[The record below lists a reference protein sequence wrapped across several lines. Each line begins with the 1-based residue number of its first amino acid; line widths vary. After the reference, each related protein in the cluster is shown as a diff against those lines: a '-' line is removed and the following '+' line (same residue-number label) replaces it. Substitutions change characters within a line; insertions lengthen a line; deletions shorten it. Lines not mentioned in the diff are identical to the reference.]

1 MRNIYI
7 SIGSNIGDRATHIRR
22 AVVGLALRGVRMVKQ
37 SRLYETEPVEMREQ
51 EWFLNGAIEVE
62 TDQKPAQLMEMLL
75 TIERAAGRERTVPK
89 GPRIID
95 MDILLF
101 GDQVIH
107 DGNLEIPHP
116 RMANRRFVLVP
127 LADIAPEAVHPTLHR
142 TIAELLESTTDRSEV
157 RQA

>member
-1 MRNIYI
+1 
-7 SIGSNIGDRATHIRR
+7 
-22 AVVGLALRGVRMVKQ
+22 MVKQ
-37 SRLYETEPVEMREQ
+37 SRLYETEPVELREQ
-51 EWFLNGAIEVE
+51 EWFLNGVIEVE

-89 GPRIID
+89 GPRTID

-107 DGNLEIPHP
+107 EGNLEIPHP

-127 LADIAPEAVHPTLHR
+127 LADIAPDAVHPTLPVSYTHLDVYKRQVLLCYHR
-142 TIAELLESTTDRSEV
+142 SCVKTTPVEAARCTSPNN
-157 RQA
+157 AAAA

>member
-37 SRLYETEPVEMREQ
+37 SRLYETEPVELREQ
-51 EWFLNGAIEVE
+51 EWFLNGVIEVE

-89 GPRIID
+89 GPRTID

-107 DGNLEIPHP
+107 EGNLEIPHP

-127 LADIAPEAVHPTLHR
+127 LADIAPDAVHPTLHR
-142 TIAELLESTTDRSEV
+142 TIAELLEATTDRSEV
-157 RQA
+157 RHA

>member
-37 SRLYETEPVEMREQ
+37 SRLYETEPVELREQ
-51 EWFLNGAIEVE
+51 EWFLNGVIEVE

-75 TIERAAGRERTVPK
+75 TIERAAGRERMVPK
-89 GPRIID
+89 GPRTID

-107 DGNLEIPHP
+107 EGNLEIPHP

-127 LADIAPEAVHPTLHR
+127 LADIAPDAVHPTLHR
-142 TIAELLESTTDRSEV
+142 TIAELLEATTDRSEV
-157 RQA
+157 RHA